1 LYGSPSVTAVSI
13 GVNAKEKESD
23 DETIALFARVSSE
36 GFNRSNSKAT
46 LDTPGSQGSFK
57 DKAESIRS
65 LTESIKKANHRQ
77 VVNKERRL
85 SRMSLGNPSSAS
97 PSDHVYP
104 PPTARTQTLN
114 PSLERS
120 YSMETSTIFKSSS
133 VSNTIMST
141 FPGSSTSSI
150 QSPTIPLDGA
160 YSRSEDTTKE
170 VNMRDSTDS
179 SMKLDATLSGSKR
192 KQSSSPHG
200 SVDKMRRLR
209 LQSSGDT
216 AELDAFLDSSLNNS
230 SSSVDTSLLLS
241 PMCTETTES
250 HSHPSKTA
258 STEETANTETLNART
273 GSDENSTGQLLLSA
287 DLSSS
292 SPDLS
297 ATSFPKDQSHAM
309 TVDTVELNSI
319 VAAMTKNTQIAALNS
334 KDRAC
339 EEGIDAMISTNSS
352 QRMIGPSSS
361 LSQNND
367 SIPASMDDPSDTQSS
382 PADLVRNTGRFATP
396 KSILNNSRRGSRSTQ
411 YVSITKKTVA
421 FGSPEYAEYNIGS
434 PSTNLT
440 PIPTRTR
447 VIEGS
452 PSILSTESQRTS
464 PLKLQGAT
472 VLEEDETVGLECDI
486 DSMLLATGTRVLGD
500 TNSDDKTVELD
511 LSLNQ
516 LLNTVGHPRPIN
528 ETSAL
533 KSDLS
538 QPHNSNQ
545 LSTSRKGTLGAT
557 NSDDKTVD
565 LDSSLNHLLH
575 AVGDLWPTNETSA
588 FKSDLSQH
596 HNSHRLSTMSMSF
609 DESFSMD
616 LASRR
621 ESDQYLERLLSST
634 LDSRPPS
641 RRVSLASRK
650 SLSFSSSSSLG
661 DADVSTESSGISQYG
676 FSPNETSDY
685 TSNQSEIIDMTWKEI
700 TNLVGPKLSV
710 LGNSQDLFLN
720 QLNNISQHP
729 IVFDDL
735 QGFLYEACTT
745 MENYA
750 EGEVIDGEDIFR
762 GLLQDHASSMIF
774 LQRFL
779 RSHGPMRET
788 VLKLLTS
795 LSDLT
800 RSVVS
805 SDIRNWEAE
814 VSKALV
820 LLIAQTLDEMDVEL
834 HEINRRIKLA
844 DEVNASLF
852 LLSGQ
857 AIKRARRKSMSR
869 RQVSVEELF
878 CKVFSSFIYR
888 HRLSSH

>member
-1 LYGSPSVTAVSI
+1 
-13 GVNAKEKESD
+13 
-23 DETIALFARVSSE
+23 
-36 GFNRSNSKAT
+36 
-46 LDTPGSQGSFK
+46 
-57 DKAESIRS
+57 
-65 LTESIKKANHRQ
+65 
-77 VVNKERRL
+77 
-85 SRMSLGNPSSAS
+85 
-97 PSDHVYP
+97 
-104 PPTARTQTLN
+104 
-114 PSLERS
+114 
-120 YSMETSTIFKSSS
+120 
-133 VSNTIMST
+133 
-141 FPGSSTSSI
+141 
-150 QSPTIPLDGA
+150 
-160 YSRSEDTTKE
+160 

-179 SMKLDATLSGSKR
+179 SLKLDATLSGSKR

-216 AELDAFLDSSLNNS
+216 AELDALLDSSLNNS

-241 PMCTETTES
+241 PMCMETTES
-250 HSHPSKTA
+250 HSHPSKTVSA
-258 STEETANTETLNART
+258 EETANKEILNARRGT
-273 GSDENSTGQLLLSA
+273 LKSFSDENSTGQLLLSA

-297 ATSFPKDQSHAM
+297 ATSFPKDQSRDM
-309 TVDTVELNSI
+309 TVDTVESNSI
-319 VAAMTKNTQIAALNS
+319 VAAMTNNTQIAALNS

-361 LSQNND
+361 LSQNSD
-367 SIPASMDDPSDTQSS
+367 SIPASMNDPSDTQSS

-472 VLEEDETVGLECDI
+472 VLEQDETVGLECDI
-486 DSMLLATGTRVLGD
+486 DSMLLATGTRVLSD

-516 LLNTVGHPRPIN
+516 LLNTVGHLRPIN
-528 ETSAL
+528 ETSAF

-538 QPHNSNQ
+538 QPHNSDQ

-575 AVGDLWPTNETSA
+575 TVGDLWPTNETSA

-634 LDSRPPS
+634 LDSRPPN

-710 LGNSQDLFLN
+710 LGDSQDLFLN

-735 QGFLYEACTT
+735 QGFLYEACTI
-745 MENYA
+745 MENYS

-774 LQRFL
+774 LQRSL

-869 RQVSVEELF
+869 RQVSVEEFILQSF
-878 CKVFSSFIYR
+878 LQLYLPTSSFVTLGI
-888 HRLSSH
+888 S